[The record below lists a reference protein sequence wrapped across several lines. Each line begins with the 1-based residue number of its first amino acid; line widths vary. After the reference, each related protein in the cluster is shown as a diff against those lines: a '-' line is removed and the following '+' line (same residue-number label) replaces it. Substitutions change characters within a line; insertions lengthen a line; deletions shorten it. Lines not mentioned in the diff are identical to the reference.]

1 LIVVDASAL
10 VGLML
15 DDPATLTS
23 FGQLPVSAQYAPF
36 GAPELVEPET
46 LQALRRL
53 ERHEVVPSWR
63 AAQAVA
69 ELGGLRRVLYPHGP
83 FVERAWELRH
93 ELTAYDA
100 MYVAVAERIDA
111 LLFTA
116 DRGLARV
123 AKRLLGA
130 DRVAVVMD

>member
-1 LIVVDASAL
+1 MIVFDASSL
-10 VGLML
+10 VGLL
-15 DDPATLTS
+15 LKDPATVAEYRE
-23 FGQLPVSAQYAPF
+23 LPADVRTRFRAP
-36 GAPELVEPET
+36 ALVEPET
-46 LQALRRL
+46 LNALRRM
-53 ERHEVVPSWR
+53 ERDKVVPGWR

-69 ELGGLRRVLYPHGP
+69 ELRETRRVVYPHGP
-83 FVERAWELRH
+83 FLERTWELRH

-100 MYVAVAERIDA
+100 MYLAVAERIDA

-130 DRVAVVMD
+130 ERVRLVLD

>member
-1 LIVVDASAL
+1 VIVIDASAL
-10 VGLML
+10 VGLL
-15 DDPATLTS
+15 LEDPATIAEYRE
-23 FGQLPVSAQYAPF
+23 LPADVRARLRAP
-36 GAPELVEPET
+36 ALVEPET
-46 LQALRRL
+46 LSALRRL
-53 ERHEVVPSWR
+53 ERHEIVPGWR

-69 ELGGLRRVLYPHGP
+69 QLGALRRVLYPHGP
-83 FVERAWELRH
+83 FIERVWELRH

-116 DRGLARV
+116 DKSLARV

-130 DRVAVVMD
+130 ERVRAV